1 MNPRRPLKD
10 KTQRDWYFL
19 QKIMLQNLVK
29 TAKSVED
36 VSSVIRYLVY
46 TMKYIPDFN
55 PNDKL
60 GQELTEA
67 VQNLPA
73 FGYTT
78 IEVDMIGIP
87 LLKKLTPI
95 R

>member
-1 MNPRRPLKD
+1 LNPRRPLKD
-10 KTQRDWYFL
+10 KTQRDWHFL

-36 VSSVIRYLVY
+36 VQSVIRYLVF
-46 TMKYIPDFN
+46 TMKHIPDFS
-55 PNDKL
+55 PNEKI
-60 GQELTEA
+60 GQELIEA
-67 VQNLPA
+67 VQDLPA